1 MSYAYSVAI
10 KLSVANLASQGL
22 RLIVADMLKA
32 HGIATSLQTKMSA
45 LKLAAVGYGLDRAG
59 MGIFHGL
66 EKTVSA
72 AREYTSQLSLMNAAG
87 MSQAEI
93 ANSIAAAWS
102 TTKDVV
108 TSTAAENLRQL
119 RELRSLFGNQHM
131 SEAYAILPSV
141 MRTQAEMEAL
151 TGQRNEKIAFEMAK
165 VAELRQ
171 TGVMTLP
178 FLQRNIDEL
187 SRTLMA
193 MGGTI
198 NANDFLMTMKYAKT
212 AALSFSDQFVY
223 QQLPT
228 LIQEMKSS
236 GGGMMGNASTA
247 GTALATLY
255 GAIVEGK
262 IPKASI
268 PLWMSLGLIKPADI
282 VRNATGSF
290 QIRPGGIEGV
300 KLFQENPFF
309 WAQMIA
315 PQLERYSKEHHLNL
329 TQVVMSMFGA
339 RNAQFM
345 MNTLIAKAPQ
355 ILRDQQ
361 LISSTPNTLESYNR
375 LLKSNPLL
383 ADQALDSQWQ
393 NVLAIL
399 GYKVLPRLIPYMI
412 KFADKLDALSQWFER
427 HPNITSGLVIGLG
440 VLAGALTIAGKVMMS
455 AALIKFLG
463 LGPAL
468 GKMFAGAWG
477 LIANPIGLT
486 ILAIAGIG
494 VAAYELWKHWNVVGP
509 WLKGIW
515 KDIASAAT
523 AAWSGIKSSMVSLTG
538 WMREEWDR
546 LTNWFHAR
554 PTSATLPQPS
564 PAVLTWA
571 SSGAAPAQ
579 ARDLVTVT
587 APAVHV
593 HPAAA
598 TAPATV
604 SYVVPR
610 GPATT
615 VVHTQVN
622 MDGKKVAAATTRHIA
637 GALAAPQTGPSIF
650 DGRQALVPAG
660 GI

>member
-1 MSYAYSVAI
+1 MAYAYSVAI
-10 KLSVANLASQGL
+10 RLSVANLASQGL
-22 RLIVADMLKA
+22 RLIAGDMLKA
-32 HGIATSLQTKMSA
+32 HGIAASLQTRLSA
-45 LKLAAVGYGLDRAG
+45 LKLAAVGYGLNQAG
-59 MGIFHGL
+59 MTIFHGL

-93 ANSIAAAWS
+93 AQSIASAWS
-102 TTKDVV
+102 TTGQVV
-108 TSTAAENLRQL
+108 TSTAAENLKQL
-119 RELRSLFGNQHM
+119 RELRSLFGDQHM
-131 SEAYAILPSV
+131 SEAYAVLPTA
-141 MRTQAEMEAL
+141 MRTQAVMEAL
-151 TGQRNEKIAFEMAK
+151 TGQRNERIAFEMAK

-178 FLQRNIDEL
+178 FLQRNMDEL

-228 LIQEMKSS
+228 LIQEMKSA
-236 GGGMMGNASTA
+236 GGGMMGNASTT

-268 PLWMSLGLIKPADI
+268 PLWMSLGLIKPSDV

-290 QIRPGGIEGV
+290 QIKPGGVEGA
-300 KLFQENPFF
+300 KLFQENPFS

-375 LLKSNPLL
+375 LLKTNPLL
-383 ADQALDSQWQ
+383 AQQALHSQWQ
-393 NVLAIL
+393 NILAII
-399 GYKVLPRLIPYMI
+399 GYQILPRLAPYMVSFAKDLDSLGQWI
-412 KFADKLDALSQWFER
+412 KAHPKLTD
-427 HPNITSGLVIGLG
+427 GLVIGLG
-440 VLAGALTIAGKVMMS
+440 GLALGLTIVGKVMMS

-463 LGPAL
+463 LGPML
-468 GKMFAGAWG
+468 GSMFSGAWA
-477 LIANPIGLT
+477 LLANPVTLMIGGFAL
-486 ILAIAGIG
+486 LGVGI
-494 VAAYELWKHWNVVGP
+494 YELWKNWDSIVPKLKTLWKSVENMVLAIPTDIKKSWQTLTHWATSP
-509 WLKGIW
+509 E
-515 KDIASAAT
+515 AAP
-523 AAWSGIKSSMVSLTG
+523 G
-538 WMREEWDR
+538 
-546 LTNWFHAR
+546 
-554 PTSATLPQPS
+554 
-564 PAVLTWA
+564 
-571 SSGAAPAQ
+571 SGAPSKDSALYGAYHQ
-579 ARDLVTVT
+579 GEELRAWFDRITGANTQSYAVT
-587 APAVHV
+587 
-593 HPAAA
+593 
-598 TAPATV
+598 
-604 SYVVPR
+604 R

-615 VVHTQVN
+615 VVHAQIN
-622 MDGKKVAAATTRHIA
+622 MDGKKIAAATTRHIA
-637 GALAAPQTGPSIF
+637 GALAAPQTGTSIF
-650 DGRQALVPAG
+650 DGRQSPIPAG